1 MSRAFVKEPDGEA
14 GPERLPDLPQ
24 SAHPNHVTPRGLRR
38 LEERQGQLQ
47 ESLRLLRAGTDDMAT
62 RVERARLERDLRWV
76 AARIE
81 RAIVVDPA
89 GQPRDR
95 VTFGATVEVA
105 EEDGTT
111 REYTIVGEDEADAG
125 RGLVSW
131 VSPLARA
138 LLDAAVGDEVTW
150 HRPSGDRELT
160 IRKIRYEG

>member
-1 MSRAFVKEPDGEA
+1 VSRAFVKEPDGEA

-24 SAHPNHVTPRGLRR
+24 SPHPNHVTPRGLRR
-38 LEERQGQLQ
+38 LEERQQQLQ
-47 ESLRLLRAGTDDMAT
+47 ETLRLLKAGVDDMAT

-81 RAIVVDPA
+81 CALVVDPA
-89 GQPRDR
+89 RQSRDR

-105 EEDGTT
+105 EEDGTSH
-111 REYTIVGEDEADAG
+111 EYTIVGEDEADVG

-131 VSPLARA
+131 VSPLAHA

-150 HRPSGDRELT
+150 RRPSGDRELT
-160 IRKIRYEG
+160 IRAIRYQD